1 MELPVDFESATIDYN
16 VIGFEGAESA
26 VVANPD
32 ASGENTSD
40 TVVET
45 TKTEG
50 AAVLCRNCND
60 FRRSD

>member
-1 MELPVDFESATIDYN
+1 MI

-40 TVVET
+40 TVVE
-45 TKTEG
+45 
-50 AAVLCRNCND
+50 NY
-60 FRRSD
+60 